1 MRFALIDQV
10 KFFEFI
16 PFRHTPALT
25 VLVELVKVRISPA
38 HCHLE
43 CTMETTKLERA
54 GNLNPAPDGRVDA
67 RERDSEFLD
76 LRRGLWWHCVKL
88 GLLASIARLLL
99 RLFSACRDE
108 TLD

>member
-43 CTMETTKLERA
+43 CTMETTKLERT
-54 GNLNPAPDGRVDA
+54 GNLNPAPDGRIDA
-67 RERDSEFLD
+67 RQLDFEFVD
-76 LRRGLWWHCVKL
+76 WRRAL
-88 GLLASIARLLL
+88 
-99 RLFSACRDE
+99 
-108 TLD
+108 